1 MVLFVLAASA
11 FAQEH
16 HGGNLAEVQKAPTV
30 LGGTGLFNTFSTRTL
45 CKGEFNFA
53 LFWNNYDR
61 DPGDLDINQVPFN
74 FTIGLTNRWE
84 LWVNWMTFT
93 NTTSRQPFL
102 LSGYQLSATRLFGD
116 PFVLLGPPV
125 GGTEGSAAFF
135 PGGGAIF
142 GGILPALGRFGT
154 PIDLQTSVFSP
165 GGPGGGQVR
174 GLGPLIQTD
183 LSSYYPELP
192 FFGETEFVGF
202 DSLGRPVFGPR
213 QSSNG
218 TGDFTIGTKVNIID
232 PNKHWFSL
240 ALGGYLKIP
249 ISDDFHARA
258 RGRTSGQWEYGPFLA
273 LGQETKDR
281 RFRLYENIGYIHT
294 TDPSQNDIKLLDLPD
309 KLLFNVGA
317 SIPFNRN
324 VEFVT
329 ELLHTHFIGSDTPS
343 LIENN
348 PWDWN
353 IGLRFFFKDGAI
365 SFGGA
370 YRLFLNNEDD
380 ITLPV
385 FRAQTTFVPPF
396 FIINPFFETVPQTFE
411 SGGRHGFV
419 GYFAIG
425 SRKHCP
431 PPPAPTCVLAASSGT
446 VNKGE
451 RLTLT
456 TTPSTPGYDASV
468 VNYTYSWQVTDAQ
481 GRPTSVSGSGASVE
495 VSTGQLACGRY
506 TVTTSV
512 TAAVPAVDCPSEC
525 VTTGQTTC
533 TTSFEVTEP
542 PCPTVTCDIRVSS
555 SSVEQN
561 QRVTLTAS
569 ASGADSPS
577 YSWSTTAGT
586 LSSTSGSEVTLD
598 TTGVPAGSVT
608 VTVNVG
614 TSRTRCDQPCPGGSC
629 STSITVTAPPVP
641 PQINPLVPCGP
652 IFFPYN
658 GARINNEHKAC
669 LDDIALRLQGDPRSS
684 VVIDGHRDSSERV
697 GISLTRANNARDYLV
712 NEKAIDS
719 ARITVRNFGDT
730 CPHDSG
736 DPNLNRRVEFYF
748 IPDGANVSGIDSLKK
763 CASGA
768 SPQVITTE
776 EPAPASDRRP
786 PRRSPRRR

>member
-1 MVLFVLAASA
+1 M
-11 FAQEH
+11 
-16 HGGNLAEVQKAPTV
+16 
-30 LGGTGLFNTFSTRTL
+30 
-45 CKGEFNFA
+45 
-53 LFWNNYDR
+53 
-61 DPGDLDINQVPFN
+61 
-74 FTIGLTNRWE
+74 
-84 LWVNWMTFT
+84 
-93 NTTSRQPFL
+93 
-102 LSGYQLSATRLFGD
+102 
-116 PFVLLGPPV
+116 
-125 GGTEGSAAFF
+125 
-135 PGGGAIF
+135 
-142 GGILPALGRFGT
+142 
-154 PIDLQTSVFSP
+154 
-165 GGPGGGQVR
+165 
-174 GLGPLIQTD
+174 
-183 LSSYYPELP
+183 
-192 FFGETEFVGF
+192 
-202 DSLGRPVFGPR
+202 
-213 QSSNG
+213 
-218 TGDFTIGTKVNIID
+218 
-232 PNKHWFSL
+232 
-240 ALGGYLKIP
+240 
-249 ISDDFHARA
+249 
-258 RGRTSGQWEYGPFLA
+258 
-273 LGQETKDR
+273 
-281 RFRLYENIGYIHT
+281 YENIGYIHT
-294 TDPSQNDIKLLDLPD
+294 TDPSRNDVKLLDLPD
-309 KLLFNVGA
+309 KLLFNVGV
-317 SIPFNRN
+317 SVPFNRN

-329 ELLHTHFIGSDTPS
+329 EFLHTHFIGSDTPS

-456 TTPSTPGYDASV
+456 TTPSTPGYDNSV

-481 GRPTSVSGSGASVE
+481 GRPASVSGSGAAVE
-495 VSTGQLACGRY
+495 ISTGQLACGRY

-542 PCPTVTCDIRVSS
+542 PCPTVSCDIRVSNNNPT
-555 SSVEQN
+555 QGD
-561 QRVTLTAS
+561 RVTLSAS

-577 YSWSTTAGT
+577 YSWSTTGGT

-629 STSITVTAPPVP
+629 STSISVKPPDVP
-641 PQINPLVPCGP
+641 VVVEPLIPCGP

-719 ARITVRNFGDT
+719 ARITVRNYGDT
-730 CPHDSG
+730 CPHESG

-748 IPDGANVSGIDSLKK
+748 IPDGANVTGIEKLKK

-786 PRRSPRRR
+786 PRRAPRRRPAPKTTGAAVGLVIEPVPVLPAR